1 MAANLREN
9 GATEEEIE
17 FLLSERVELNAF
29 ASDELVAFIEGKLE
43 DLGITKVIPDEATLR
58 EAYRRAR
65 ATRLVNDQLED
76 IVETA
81 TEDARTMP
89 IGSNLAER
97 IRRILDE
104 DRILAW
110 DAAIARVEE
119 DTDDEP

>member
-1 MAANLREN
+1 M
-9 GATEEEIE
+9 
-17 FLLSERVELNAF
+17 
-29 ASDELVAFIEGKLE
+29 
-43 DLGITKVIPDEATLR
+43 IPDEATLR
-58 EAYRRAR
+58 EAYQRAR

-104 DRILAW
+104 DRTLAW